1 MKALTEKERTV
12 LESIAIPV
20 LDACEHHYDEDTEL
34 YTDGEDIVIA
44 LTKTEL
50 ETLRSAIKKL

>member
-20 LDACEHHYDEDTEL
+20 LNACELHYDEDMEM
-34 YTDGEDIVIA
+34 YTDGGDIVIA
-44 LTKTEL
+44 LTETEL